1 MRLLRYTSPAA
12 CYSACYSIIDALAH
26 LAQLARLLRPQYD
39 FFSTEGRGQLSKALI
54 LLTSDID
61 HLREAIADTLRLVP
75 DVSITLCAQHD
86 IARGLEG
93 LDRVQRIITARRV
106 GAVSFAL
113 SPSLVRQL
121 RVERYALC
129 VLLQKEKAV
138 RVGVRAIALACLVRS
153 LRRLAHIPNVGF
165 VPFSRAVLASMNP
178 SYLVGRP
185 MVLLDKLLAV
195 LIRKAADLIVRF
207 MLFRDRR
214 RGDRGR

>member
-1 MRLLRYTSPAA
+1 M
-12 CYSACYSIIDALAH
+12 
-26 LAQLARLLRPQYD
+26 
-39 FFSTEGRGQLSKALI
+39 SKTLI
-54 LLTSDID
+54 LLTSDVD
-61 HLREAIADTLRLVP
+61 HLRETIEDTLRLVP
-75 DVSITLCAQHD
+75 GASITLCAQDD

-93 LDRVQRIITARRV
+93 LDGVQRIITARRV

-113 SPSLVRQL
+113 SRSFIKEL
-121 RVERYALC
+121 RTERYALC
-129 VLLQKEKAV
+129 VLLQKEKAA
-138 RVGVRAIALACLVRS
+138 RVGVRAIALACLARS
-153 LRRLAHIPNVGF
+153 SRRLAHIPNVGF
-165 VPFSRAVLASMNP
+165 APFSRAILASMNP